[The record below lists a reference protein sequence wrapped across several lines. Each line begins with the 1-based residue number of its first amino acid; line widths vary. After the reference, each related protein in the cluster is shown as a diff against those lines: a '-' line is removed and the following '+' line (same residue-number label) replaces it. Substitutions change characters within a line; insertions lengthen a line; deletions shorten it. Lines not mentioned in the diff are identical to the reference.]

1 MKLYNSVGPNPRVV
15 RVFASELGLEVPQT
29 TIDIMAGENREAAYR
44 GVNPGAQL
52 PALELD
58 DGRVVSEITAIC
70 EYLTEVAGGSAL
82 IGETPEDR
90 VITRMWVRRIDLKI
104 VEPLTNGFRAAEGAP
119 MFKDRMRILPQAA
132 DDLKAMA
139 QEGLSWLDALMEG
152 QDYVCGDRF
161 SLADILLAVF
171 LEFGGQVGQPMNPA
185 HANIAAWHGRVKD
198 RPCFSA

>member
-58 DGRVVSEITAIC
+58 DGQVVSEITAIC
-70 EYLTEVAGGSAL
+70 EYLAEVAGGSAL

-152 QDYVCGDRF
+152 QDYLCGDRF

-171 LEFGGQVGQPMNPA
+171 LEFGAQVGQPMNPA

>member
-15 RVFASELGLEVPQT
+15 RVFASELGLDVPQT
-29 TIDIMAGENREAAYR
+29 TVDIMAGENREAAYR
-44 GVNPGAQL
+44 AVNPGAQL

-70 EYLTEVAGGSAL
+70 EYLAEVAGGSAL

-104 VEPLTNGFRAAEGAP
+104 VEPLTTGFRAAEGAP

-139 QEGLSWLDALMEG
+139 QEGLSWLDGLMEG
-152 QDYVCGDRF
+152 QNYVCGDRF

-171 LEFGGQVGQPMNPA
+171 LEFGGQVGQPMNPD
-185 HANIAAWHGRVKD
+185 HANIAAWHGRIKD

>member
-70 EYLTEVAGGSAL
+70 EYLAEVAGGSAL
-82 IGETPEDR
+82 IGETP
-90 VITRMWVRRIDLKI
+90 
-104 VEPLTNGFRAAEGAP
+104 
-119 MFKDRMRILPQAA
+119 QA
-132 DDLKAMA
+132 
-139 QEGLSWLDALMEG
+139 
-152 QDYVCGDRF
+152 
-161 SLADILLAVF
+161 
-171 LEFGGQVGQPMNPA
+171 QVTARLG
-185 HANIAAWHGRVKD
+185 
-198 RPCFSA
+198 

>member
-70 EYLTEVAGGSAL
+70 EYLAEVAGGSAL

-104 VEPLTNGFRAAEGAP
+104 VEPLTTGFRAAEGAP

-198 RPCFSA
+198 RPCFTA

>member
-70 EYLTEVAGGSAL
+70 EYLAEVAGGSAL

-90 VITRMWVRRIDLKI
+90 VITRVWVRRIDLKI

-185 HANIAAWHGRVKD
+185 HANIAAWQGRVKD

>member
-171 LEFGGQVGQPMNPA
+171 LEFGGQVGQPMNPD

>member
-15 RVFASELGLEVPQT
+15 RVFASDLGLEVPQT

-70 EYLTEVAGGSAL
+70 EYLAEVAGGSAL

-198 RPCFSA
+198 RPCFTA

>member
-70 EYLTEVAGGSAL
+70 EYLTEVAGGTAL

-171 LEFGGQVGQPMNPA
+171 LEFGGQVGQPMNPD

>member
-70 EYLTEVAGGSAL
+70 EYLAEVAGGSAL

-139 QEGLSWLDALMEG
+139 QEGLTWLDALMEG
-152 QDYVCGDRF
+152 HDYVCGDRF

>member
-70 EYLTEVAGGSAL
+70 EYLTDVAGGSAL

-104 VEPLTNGFRAAEGAP
+104 VEPLTNGFRVAEGAP

-171 LEFGGQVGQPMNPA
+171 LEFGGQVGQPMNPD

>member
-1 MKLYNSVGPNPRVV
+1 
-15 RVFASELGLEVPQT
+15 
-29 TIDIMAGENREAAYR
+29 
-44 GVNPGAQL
+44 
-52 PALELD
+52 
-58 DGRVVSEITAIC
+58 
-70 EYLTEVAGGSAL
+70 
-82 IGETPEDR
+82 
-90 VITRMWVRRIDLKI
+90 
-104 VEPLTNGFRAAEGAP
+104 
-119 MFKDRMRILPQAA
+119 MFKDRMRILPQSA

-139 QEGLSWLDALMEG
+139 QEGLRWLDALMEG

>member
-70 EYLTEVAGGSAL
+70 EYLAEVAGGSAL

-132 DDLKAMA
+132 DDHKAMA

>member
-58 DGRVVSEITAIC
+58 DGRVVSEITASC
-70 EYLTEVAGGSAL
+70 EYLAEVAGGSAL

>member
-70 EYLTEVAGGSAL
+70 EYLAEVAGGSAL
-82 IGETPEDR
+82 IGENPEDR

>member
-1 MKLYNSVGPNPRVV
+1 
-15 RVFASELGLEVPQT
+15 
-29 TIDIMAGENREAAYR
+29 
-44 GVNPGAQL
+44 
-52 PALELD
+52 
-58 DGRVVSEITAIC
+58 
-70 EYLTEVAGGSAL
+70 AL

-139 QEGLSWLDALMEG
+139 QEGLTWLDALMEG
-152 QDYVCGDRF
+152 QDYLCGDRF

-171 LEFGGQVGQPMNPA
+171 LEFGAQVGQPMNPA

>member
-70 EYLTEVAGGSAL
+70 EYLAEVAGGSAL

-139 QEGLSWLDALMEG
+139 QEGLTWLDALMEG
-152 QDYVCGDRF
+152 QDYLCGDRF